1 MNVFKNMLEEG
12 IKIEREVI
20 FKLFEKINENLK
32 NKPLFKF
39 PIYK

>member
-1 MNVFKNMLEEG
+1 MNAFKNMLEEG

-32 NKPLFKF
+32 IKPLFKL